1 LGTLARLV
9 FDIAL
14 YTTARKAD
22 ITRLNAGMIRKDRRG
37 RDTLVYV
44 AHKLSAKRPV
54 RVFQPI
60 FPELQASLDAAR
72 ASGVLGEMLF
82 IVQKKHPGR
91 PEKGFS
97 PDTIANYMQ
106 DWVDEALTKAGLEH
120 PRGPTGYS
128 LHGLRK
134 SGVCGLILRGV
145 RDREIM
151 AITGHRDPREID
163 LYGREYMRS
172 LGAEAAFDQWQ
183 SHQQKLAFNEN
194 EFEADF
200 A

>member
-1 LGTLARLV
+1 
-9 FDIAL
+9 
-14 YTTARKAD
+14 
-22 ITRLNAGMIRKDRRG
+22 
-37 RDTLVYV
+37 
-44 AHKLSAKRPV
+44 
-54 RVFQPI
+54 
-60 FPELQASLDAAR
+60 
-72 ASGVLGEMLF
+72 
-82 IVQKKHPGR
+82 
-91 PEKGFS
+91 
-97 PDTIANYMQ
+97 MQ
-106 DWVDEALTKAGLEH
+106 DWIDEALAKAGLEH
-120 PRGPTGYS
+120 PHGPSGYS

-183 SHQQKLAFNEN
+183 SHQQKLAFNES
-194 EFEADF
+194 EFEAEF